1 MKKGCSASAFSV
13 FLDKVRLKKAGQF
26 FLIAAL
32 IISGMVI
39 GFGTLYNSAQIV
51 RADTQVYDFSEELRS
66 EVRQVHDSGT
76 FSGLSEKQINENT
89 EKLLNYYAEQNPDSD
104 FIVLF
109 GNTEKSSL
117 LYSEGAKIHVS
128 KPENEPE
135 EQPNAPSGSTG
146 IQSVHNTPPNTLI
159 EKKEGKVEQTRIVE
173 KKKVKIDMRYSSKT
187 KDASKPDTPNQD
199 STKVSPAETEVADQ
213 KITREFDLSGDQNFY
228 VIVRKKVNN
237 EQVVIAG

>member
-1 MKKGCSASAFSV
+1 MKKGGSAKVLSK
-13 FLDKVRLKKAGQF
+13 FLDKVRLRKAGQF

-39 GFGTLYNSAQIV
+39 GFGTLYNSAQIE

-76 FSGLSEKQINENT
+76 FSGLTEEQINENT
-89 EKLLNYYAEQNPDSD
+89 ENLLNYYAEQNPDSD
-104 FIVLF
+104 FVVLY
-109 GNTEKSSL
+109 GNTTKSKL
-117 LYSEGAKIHVS
+117 LYSEGAKIQVS
-128 KPENEPE
+128 ESATNTE
-135 EQPNAPSGSTG
+135 EQPISSGNVG
-146 IQSVHNTPPNTLI
+146 IQSVYDAPTTTRI
-159 EKKEGKVEQTRIVE
+159 EKKEGKVEQILVE
-173 KKKVKIDMRYSSKT
+173 KNRVKIDMRYASKS
-187 KDASKPDTPNQD
+187 KDAASKETLNQD
-199 STKVSPAETEVADQ
+199 SPKASLAEAEVADQ